1 MNTGTAKVQVRL
13 VDRLWKVHTVW
24 DSVQVGLEDSWK
36 LRTLLDSVKSDLLV
50 DYRRSLLCF
59 DSVTLI
65 LWAMTKVTSMPIWVI
80 RYTVIFY
87 SDASV
92 LCLICCDG
100 CCVAYRLVVV
110 LLLRQYLL
118 LLLVS
123 KACFMLSLLLA
134 LWADWLDGEWWWS
147 NECYSCWRESLLL
160 LTEALLN

>member
-24 DSVQVGLEDSWK
+24 DSVQVGLEDSWN
-36 LRTLLDSVKSDLLV
+36 LRTLLDSVKSGLLV

-59 DSVTLI
+59 DSVPLM
-65 LWAMTKVTSMPIWVI
+65 LWAMTKSASMPIWVI
-80 RYTVIFY
+80 RYTVIFC
-87 SDASV
+87 SDTSV

-118 LLLVS
+118 LLLAIQGLLHAEPLVS
-123 KACFMLSLLLA
+123 FVS
-134 LWADWLDGEWWWS
+134 WWLDGEWWWS
-147 NECYSCWRESLLL
+147 NECYSCWRESLPL
-160 LTEALLN
+160 LTKALLN